1 MPRRVFYGWWIAAVS
16 ALSLSL
22 SIGTLAVYSF
32 SLFVKPLSQEFGWSR
47 GELSL
52 AMTSPN
58 IAVSLMSPLLGRLAD
73 RFGSRAVLLPAHL
86 CLGLALA
93 SFYFL
98 SAHLWHLYALYAC
111 VGLLGAG
118 TSPLAHARLVAK
130 WFDTRRGLALGM
142 TMAGVGA
149 GSFFISPFAQWLLS
163 NHGWRLT

>member
-47 GELSL
+47 GEISL
-52 AMTSPN
+52 AMTLTS

-73 RFGSRAVLLPAHL
+73 RFSSRAVLLPAHL

-93 SFYFL
+93 SFYFSRPTCGICTRSTL
-98 SAHLWHLYALYAC
+98 ASAYWARARRRWLMRGWWLN
-111 VGLLGAG
+111 GS
-118 TSPLAHARLVAK
+118 TLAV
-130 WFDTRRGLALGM
+130 D
-142 TMAGVGA
+142 
-149 GSFFISPFAQWLLS
+149 
-163 NHGWRLT
+163 WR